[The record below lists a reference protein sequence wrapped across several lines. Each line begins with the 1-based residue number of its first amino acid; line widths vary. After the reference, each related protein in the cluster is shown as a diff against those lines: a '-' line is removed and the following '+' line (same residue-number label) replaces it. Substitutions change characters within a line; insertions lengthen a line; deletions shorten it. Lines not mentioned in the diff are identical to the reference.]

1 MLDEGDEGDEGDK
14 SSVVDIE
21 YGKKNVKER
30 KNI

>member
-1 MLDEGDEGDEGDK
+1 MLDEGDEGDK